1 MNNRNTPPTIEEAW
15 DMDAEDLYFV
25 IRGLHESVDL
35 VLGEPMI
42 DTRYLVGITR
52 FQAEL
57 AEILMCKAGLEN
69 SIEETMNY

>member
-1 MNNRNTPPTIEEAW
+1 MNEQTIPPSIEEAW

-25 IRGLHESVDL
+25 IQGLHESAGR
-35 VLGEPMI
+35 VLSEPMI

-57 AEILMCKAGLEN
+57 TEILMQKTAVEN
-69 SIEETMNY
+69 NIEEMTIY

>member
-1 MNNRNTPPTIEEAW
+1 MIDRNTPPTIEEAW

-25 IRGLHESVDL
+25 IRGLHETTDHIL
-35 VLGEPMI
+35 NAPEI
-42 DTRYLVGITR
+42 DTRYLVGIAR

-69 SIEETMNY
+69 SIEETMTY

>member
-25 IRGLHESVDL
+25 IRGLHETTGHI
-35 VLGEPMI
+35 LGEPMI

>member
-15 DMDAEDLYFV
+15 DMDTEDLYFV
-25 IRGLHESVDL
+25 IQGLHEKTDHIL
-35 VLGEPMI
+35 NAPEI

-57 AEILMCKAGLEN
+57 AEILMCKTGLEN
-69 SIEETMNY
+69 SIEETMNH

>member
-1 MNNRNTPPTIEEAW
+1 MNNRNIPPSIEEAW

-25 IRGLHESVDL
+25 IRGLHEKTDHIL
-35 VLGEPMI
+35 NAPMI

-69 SIEETMNY
+69 SIEETMNH

>member
-1 MNNRNTPPTIEEAW
+1 MINRNTPPTIEEAW

-25 IRGLHESVDL
+25 IQGLQEKTDHIL
-35 VLGEPMI
+35 NAPMI

-57 AEILMCKAGLEN
+57 AEILMCKTGLEN
-69 SIEETMNY
+69 SIEETINH

>member
-1 MNNRNTPPTIEEAW
+1 MIDRNTPPTIEEAW

-25 IRGLHESVDL
+25 IRGLHDMADQ
-35 VLGEPMI
+35 VLNAPEI

-57 AEILMCKAGLEN
+57 AEILMCKTGLEN
-69 SIEETMNY
+69 SIEETMNH

>member
-25 IRGLHESVDL
+25 IQGLHDMAGHA
-35 VLGEPMI
+35 LGEPMI
-42 DTRYLVGITR
+42 DTRYLDGITR

-57 AEILMCKAGLEN
+57 AEILMCKTGLES
-69 SIEETMNY
+69 SIEETMNH

>member
-1 MNNRNTPPTIEEAW
+1 MNNRDTPPTIEEAW

-25 IRGLHESVDL
+25 IRGLHEKTDHILS
-35 VLGEPMI
+35 EPMI

-57 AEILMCKAGLEN
+57 AEILMCKTGLEN
-69 SIEETMNY
+69 SIEETMNH

>member
-25 IRGLHESVDL
+25 IQGLHESVDL

-42 DTRYLVGITR
+42 DTRLLVGITR

-69 SIEETMNY
+69 SIEETMNH

>member
-1 MNNRNTPPTIEEAW
+1 MTNRNTPPTIEEAW

-25 IRGLHESVDL
+25 IRRLHESADL
-35 VLGEPMI
+35 VLREPMI
-42 DTRYLVGITR
+42 DTRLLVGITR

>member
-42 DTRYLVGITR
+42 DTRLLVGITR

>member
-1 MNNRNTPPTIEEAW
+1 MNNRDTPPSIEEAW

-25 IRGLHESVDL
+25 IRGLHETTDRIL
-35 VLGEPMI
+35 NAPMI

-52 FQAEL
+52 FQAGL

-69 SIEETMNY
+69 SIEETMNH

>member
-1 MNNRNTPPTIEEAW
+1 MTNRNTPPTIEEAW

-25 IRGLHESVDL
+25 IRRLHESVDL
-35 VLGEPMI
+35 VLSEPMI
-42 DTRYLVGITR
+42 DTRLLVGITR

-69 SIEETMNY
+69 SIEETMNH

>member
-15 DMDAEDLYFV
+15 DMDTEDLYFV
-25 IRGLHESVDL
+25 IQGLHEKTDHIL
-35 VLGEPMI
+35 NAPMI

-57 AEILMCKAGLEN
+57 AEILMCKTGLEN
-69 SIEETMNY
+69 SIEETMNH

>member
-1 MNNRNTPPTIEEAW
+1 MNEQTRPPTIEEAW

-25 IRGLHESVDL
+25 IQGLHEKTDHIL
-35 VLGEPMI
+35 NAPMI

-57 AEILMCKAGLEN
+57 AEILMCKTGLEN
-69 SIEETMNY
+69 SIEETMNH

>member
-1 MNNRNTPPTIEEAW
+1 MINRNTPPTIEEAW

-25 IRGLHESVDL
+25 IRGLHDTADHAL
-35 VLGEPMI
+35 REPMI
-42 DTRYLVGITR
+42 NTRYLVGITR

-57 AEILMCKAGLEN
+57 AEILMCKTGLEN

>member
-1 MNNRNTPPTIEEAW
+1 MINRDTPPTIEEAW

-25 IRGLHESVDL
+25 IQGLHEKTDL
-35 VLGEPMI
+35 VLRAPEI
-42 DTRYLVGITR
+42 DTRFLVGITR

-69 SIEETMNY
+69 SIEETMNH

>member
-25 IRGLHESVDL
+25 IRGLQEKTDHIL
-35 VLGEPMI
+35 NAPMI

-69 SIEETMNY
+69 SIEETMNH

>member
-15 DMDAEDLYFV
+15 DMDTEDLYFV
-25 IRGLHESVDL
+25 IQGLHEKTDHAL
-35 VLGEPMI
+35 REPMI
-42 DTRYLVGITR
+42 NTRYLVGITR

-69 SIEETMNY
+69 SIEETMNH

>member
-1 MNNRNTPPTIEEAW
+1 MTNRNTPPTIEEAW

-25 IRGLHESVDL
+25 IRGLQEKVDHIL
-35 VLGEPMI
+35 NAPMI

-57 AEILMCKAGLEN
+57 AEILMCKTGLEN

>member
-1 MNNRNTPPTIEEAW
+1 MNNRDTPPTIEEAW

-25 IRGLHESVDL
+25 IRGLHDMAGHA
-35 VLGEPMI
+35 LGEPMI

>member
-1 MNNRNTPPTIEEAW
+1 MIDRNTPPSIEEAW

-25 IRGLHESVDL
+25 IQGLHEKTDHIL
-35 VLGEPMI
+35 NAPMI

-57 AEILMCKAGLEN
+57 AEILMCKTGLEN

>member
-1 MNNRNTPPTIEEAW
+1 MTDRNTPPSIEEAW

-25 IRGLHESVDL
+25 IQGLHEKTDHIL
-35 VLGEPMI
+35 NAPMI

-69 SIEETMNY
+69 SIEETMNH

>member
-1 MNNRNTPPTIEEAW
+1 MNNRDTPPTIEEAW

-25 IRGLHESVDL
+25 IQGLHKTTDHIL
-35 VLGEPMI
+35 NAPMI

-57 AEILMCKAGLEN
+57 AEILMCKTGLEN